1 MVKVIFLE
9 KRFKKVVYFFKLKIC
24 QVIFL
29 QIKLRKRNEAKL
41 GGVGMIHHYITK
53 YIENSELYVE
63 SWIQV
68 NIFSMVW
75 CFSKRKIKIPKQ

>member
-1 MVKVIFLE
+1 MGVSIKVKI
-9 KRFKKVVYFFKLKIC
+9 
-24 QVIFL
+24 
-29 QIKLRKRNEAKL
+29 KL